1 MTVLRA
7 LDVLASV
14 MEAFTPSGRASP
26 ENSDGSPALTNA
38 KSAWPESPERVALTE
53 NDTASS
59 AVDITPNAP
68 SGASPK
74 SIAVTLSAVTVA
86 SLAGTKPLAVIHDSP
101 VLVSALANR

>member
-14 MEAFTPSGRASP
+14 MEAFTPSGRANP

-38 KSAWPESPERVALTE
+38 KSAWPESPERGLDGERHGVLCGGHHAQRPIR
-53 NDTASS
+53 SFS
-59 AVDITPNAP
+59 Q
-68 SGASPK
+68 